1 MSPRRTH
8 AVSPIGLTRPSFLP
22 PPTPSLRPHSRYY
35 INEHTGETQWERPEE
50 AAQRKRQHKATEDNN
65 RGMEVRVLHLLKK
78 HRGSR
83 RPASWRCDKIT
94 ITKDEASRLVSELR
108 DQVVAA
114 GEEGKR
120 AKFEELARVESDCG
134 SAHRGGDLGHF
145 GKGKMMPSFERAS
158 FELKPGEM
166 SGLVETDSGVHI
178 ILRIE

>member
-1 MSPRRTH
+1 M
-8 AVSPIGLTRPSFLP
+8 LPSP
-22 PPTPSLRPHSRYY
+22 PPPRETRT
-35 INEHTGETQWERPEE
+35 EGETQWERPEE
-50 AAQRKRQHKATEDNN
+50 AAQRKRQRTPDKATEDNH

>member
-1 MSPRRTH
+1 MTEPW
-8 AVSPIGLTRPSFLP
+8 AVALWAAI
-22 PPTPSLRPHSRYY
+22 
-35 INEHTGETQWERPEE
+35 PEE
-50 AAQRKRQHKATEDNN
+50 AAQRKRQHKATEDNH

-134 SAHRGGDLGHF
+134 SAHRGAYGSAN
-145 GKGKMMPSFERAS
+145 GKQEALIETPVGAPIEAQP
-158 FELKPGEM
+158 KPPPN
-166 SGLVETDSGVHI
+166 
-178 ILRIE
+178 